1 LTNYRRV
8 RSNELPKD
16 LHAVAVVHNPED
28 PCGIMTLS
36 NLTTGVRGNF
46 TNTRRDLH
54 SCRQGLWSN
63 GLFNTKGATI
73 DRGVSTFSNLQVY
86 ASSTTILFTLF
97 CLRRVCVCMCVCAAR
112 FLAHFLRYTRK
123 IRYWRGRRGCP
134 SVRPSVCQHNSPVL
148 KISIPDFCIKFCTH
162 GRETL
167 LKEIGIPFLIGSP
180 IISLTNCLTIAHRN
194 RVGSWK
200 TGRADKS
207 ILRHYNRERIWRHPD
222 GNYSH

>member
-1 LTNYRRV
+1 VVKWTV
-8 RSNELPKD
+8 QHKRSNNRP
-16 LHAVAVVHNPED
+16 
-28 PCGIMTLS
+28 
-36 NLTTGVRGNF
+36 
-46 TNTRRDLH
+46 RRQH
-54 SCRQGLWSN
+54 
-63 GLFNTKGATI
+63 
-73 DRGVSTFSNLQVY
+73 VLQS
-86 ASSTTILFTLF
+86 AG
-97 CLRRVCVCMCVCAAR
+97 VCVQHNNFVYIVLSPACVRVYMCVCAAR